1 MFIRR
6 LTGYIGQDHCGWCTR
21 CNACA
26 RFRVERIDGT
36 SARFALGEGQGGLY
50 VCDTCYDA
58 RELIEAAIV
67 LGNLAPR

>member
-6 LTGYIGQDHCGWCTR
+6 LTGYVGQDHCEWCTR

-26 RFRVERIDGT
+26 RFRTERIDGT
-36 SARFALGEGQGGLY
+36 SARRTGGGQGGLY
-50 VCDTCYDA
+50 VCDACYAA

>member
-6 LTGYIGQDHCGWCTR
+6 LTGYIGQDHCEWCTR
-21 CNACA
+21 CDACA
-26 RFRVERIDGT
+26 HSRSARIAGTSVRRAQVER
-36 SARFALGEGQGGLY
+36 QGGLY
-50 VCDTCYDA
+50 VCDTCYAA